1 MSSEERHLHPAAMLI
16 GAIKT
21 LRRWIGFLAAGG
33 AAAIFG
39 GGMNF
44 SLYLIL
50 GAVVVVVGSVVWGV
64 LAWRATRYWTSSGA
78 FHLRQGVLQKN
89 ERTIPLEHVQSV
101 DTVQGIIQ
109 RLFQVVEVRI
119 ETAGG
124 GTTDTD
130 ASLSA
135 LDRDAADLLRG
146 ELEGARPEA
155 AEEEEEAGPT
165 VLRQLGTKDLLIAG
179 ATSGQIGVALS
190 LVAIGS
196 QFFDNFVSERLFERI
211 YEYVAPGSILG
222 LALIALA
229 VGLFA
234 WLLAIG
240 GTVLSYAGFT
250 LSREGDFLYIKRGL
264 LEKREATIPL
274 ARIQAVRIVEGV
286 LRQPFGLAL
295 LRVESAGYGA
305 GTEDVSVS
313 TTIFPLLPRREAIGL
328 LKEAAPEF
336 AVEPELRPLPRRSLR
351 RYVFRSTIVVLLLA
365 IVGGVQLG
373 FLLDSILA
381 GFAFLPLV
389 VPAALYGWLRWR
401 AAGWEVVDDRLVAR
415 VRTLGRTTSIAPRR
429 RLQSRSVV
437 RSPFQR
443 RARLAT
449 FRVRVASSGGGTEIQ
464 VVDLESTSAFG
475 LLRLLGSRR

>member
-1 MSSEERHLHPAAMLI
+1 MS
-16 GAIKT
+16 
-21 LRRWIGFLAAGG
+21 
-33 AAAIFG
+33 
-39 GGMNF
+39 
-44 SLYLIL
+44 
-50 GAVVVVVGSVVWGV
+50 
-64 LAWRATRYWTSSGA
+64 
-78 FHLRQGVLQKN
+78 QGVLQKN

-109 RLFQVVEVRI
+109 RLFRVVEVRI

-124 GTTDTD
+124 GMTESD

-135 LDRDAADLLRG
+135 LDRDAATLLRQ
-146 ELEGARPEA
+146 ELEGYRAEA
-155 AEEEEEAGPT
+155 VEEEEEAGPN
-165 VLRQLGTKDLLIAG
+165 VLRRLGTKDLLVAG
-179 ATSGQIGVALS
+179 ATSGQIGVTLS

-196 QFFDNFVSERLFERI
+196 QFFDNFVSERLFERV
-211 YEYVAPGSILG
+211 YESLAPGSVLG
-222 LALIALA
+222 VALIVLA

-240 GTVLSYAGFT
+240 GTILSYAGFT

-305 GTEDVSVS
+305 GTEDVAVS
-313 TTIFPLLPRREAIGL
+313 TTIFPLLPRREAVEL

-351 RYVFRSTIVVLLLA
+351 RYVFRSTIVVLLISVA
-365 IVGGVQLG
+365 AGVQLA
-373 FLLDSILA
+373 FILDSVLA

-389 VPAALYGWLRWR
+389 LPAVLYGLLRYR
-401 AAGWEVVDDRLVAR
+401 DSGWEVVDDRLVAR
-415 VRTLGRTTSIAPRR
+415 SRSLGRVTSIAPRR

-449 FRVRVASSGGGTEIQ
+449 FRVRVASSGGGTEIN

-475 LLRLLGSRR
+475 LLRLLGPRR

>member
-1 MSSEERHLHPAAMLI
+1 MSSEARHLHPAAMLI
-16 GAIKT
+16 GAVKT

-33 AAAIFG
+33 AAAIFSG
-39 GGMNF
+39 GTRMSVF
-44 SLYLIL
+44 LVL
-50 GAVVVVVGSVVWGV
+50 GVVLVVAGSAVWGF
-64 LAWRATRYWTSSGA
+64 LSWRATRYWTSSGA

-101 DTVQGIIQ
+101 DTVQGVIQ

-124 GTTDTD
+124 GTADTD

-146 ELEGARPEA
+146 ELEGARPEVS
-155 AEEEEEAGPT
+155 EEEEEAGPT
-165 VLRQLGTKDLLIAG
+165 VLRRLGTRDLLIAG

-196 QFFDNFVSERLFERI
+196 QFFDNFVSERFFERV
-211 YEYVAPGSILG
+211 YESVAPGSILA
-222 LALIALA
+222 LAAIALA

-240 GTVLSYAGFT
+240 GTVLAYAGFT

-295 LRVESAGYGA
+295 IRVESAGYGA
-305 GTEDVSVS
+305 GTEDVAVS
-313 TTIFPLLPRREAIGL
+313 TTIFPLLPRAEAADL

-351 RYVFRSTIVVLLLA
+351 RYVFRSTILVLLIA
-365 IVGGVQLG
+365 IVAGVQ
-373 FLLDSILA
+373 FAFALDSILA
-381 GFAFLPLV
+381 GFSFLPLCI
-389 VPAALYGWLRWR
+389 PAALYGWLRWR
-401 AAGWEVVDDRLVAR
+401 DAGWEVVDDRLVAR
-415 VRTLGRTTSIAPRR
+415 SRTLGRTTSIAPRW

-449 FRVRVASSGGGTEIQ
+449 FRARVASSGGGTEIN
-464 VVDLESTSAFG
+464 VVDLESISAFG
-475 LLRLLGSRR
+475 LLRLLGPRR

>member
-1 MSSEERHLHPAAMLI
+1 MNSEVRHLHPAAMII

-21 LRRWIGFLAAGG
+21 LRRWIGFFAAGG
-33 AAAIFG
+33 AAAIFS
-39 GGMNF
+39 GGMDF

-50 GAVVVVVGSVVWGV
+50 GATAIVVGSVVWGI
-64 LAWRATRYWTSSGA
+64 LSWRATRYWTSGGA

-124 GTTDTD
+124 GTTESD

-135 LDRDAADLLRG
+135 LDRAAADLLRQ
-146 ELEGARPEA
+146 ELEGSRMETV
-155 AEEEEEAGPT
+155 EDEEEAGPT
-165 VLRQLGTKDLLIAG
+165 VLRRLGTKDLLVAG

-196 QFFDNFVSERLFERI
+196 QFLDNLVSERLFERV
-211 YEYVAPGSILG
+211 YETVAPGSILG
-222 LALIALA
+222 LALIAFA

-240 GTVLSYAGFT
+240 GTILSYAGFT

-274 ARIQAVRIVEGV
+274 ARIQAVRISEGV

-305 GTEDVSVS
+305 GTEDVAVS
-313 TTIFPLLPRREAIGL
+313 TTIFPLLPRREAVKL

-336 AVEPELRPLPRRSLR
+336 AVEPELRPLPKRSLR

-365 IVGGVQLG
+365 VVGGLQLG
-373 FLLDSILA
+373 FILDSVLV
-381 GFAFLPLV
+381 GFVFLPLV
-389 VPAALYGWLRWR
+389 IPAALYGWLRWQDT
-401 AAGWEVVDDRLVAR
+401 GWEVANDRLVAR

-449 FRVRVASSGGGTEIQ
+449 FRVRVASSGGGTEIN

-475 LLRLLGSRR
+475 LLRLLGPRR

>member
-1 MSSEERHLHPAAMLI
+1 MNSEVRHLHPAAMLI
-16 GAIKT
+16 GAVKT
-21 LRRWIGFLAAGG
+21 LRRWIGALAAGG
-33 AAAIFG
+33 AAAIFS
-39 GGMNF
+39 GGMRLSVF
-44 SLYLIL
+44 LLI
-50 GAVVVVVGSVVWGV
+50 GAVLVVVGSAVWGF
-64 LAWRATRYWTSSGA
+64 LSWRATRYWTSGGA
-78 FHLRQGVLQKN
+78 FHLSQGVLQKN

-109 RLFQVVEVRI
+109 RLFRVVEVRI

-124 GTTDTD
+124 GMTESD

-135 LDRDAADLLRG
+135 LDRDAATLLRQ
-146 ELEGARPEA
+146 ELEGYRAEA
-155 AEEEEEAGPT
+155 VEEEEEAGPN
-165 VLRQLGTKDLLIAG
+165 VLRRLGTKDLLVAG

-196 QFFDNFVSERLFERI
+196 QFFDNFVSERLFERV
-211 YEYVAPGSILG
+211 YESLAPGSVLG
-222 LALIALA
+222 VALIVLA

-240 GTVLSYAGFT
+240 GTILSYAGFT

-305 GTEDVSVS
+305 GTEDVAVS
-313 TTIFPLLPRREAIGL
+313 TTIFPLLPRREAVEL

-351 RYVFRSTIVVLLLA
+351 RYVFRSTIVVLLISVA
-365 IVGGVQLG
+365 AGVQLA
-373 FLLDSILA
+373 FILDSVLA

-389 VPAALYGWLRWR
+389 LPAVLYGLLRYR
-401 AAGWEVVDDRLVAR
+401 DSGWEVVDDRLVAR
-415 VRTLGRTTSIAPRR
+415 SRSLGRVTSIAPRR

-449 FRVRVASSGGGTEIQ
+449 FRVRVASSGGGTEIN

-475 LLRLLGSRR
+475 LLRLLGPRR

>member
-1 MSSEERHLHPAAMLI
+1 MSSEVRRLHPAAMLI
-16 GAIKT
+16 GAVKT
-21 LRRWIGFLAAGG
+21 LRRWVGFLAAGG

-39 GGMNF
+39 GGMDL

-50 GAVVVVVGSVVWGV
+50 GASLVIVGSAVWGV
-64 LAWRATRYWTSSGA
+64 LSWRVTRYWTSGGA
-78 FHLRQGVLQKN
+78 FHLSQGVLQKN

-101 DTVQGIIQ
+101 DTVQGVIQ
-109 RLFQVVEVRI
+109 RIFRVVEVRI

-124 GTTDTD
+124 GTSDTD

-135 LDRDAADLLRG
+135 LDRNAADLLRG
-146 ELEGARPEA
+146 ELEGTRMETD
-155 AEEEEEAGPT
+155 EEEEQSGPT
-165 VLRQLGTKDLLIAG
+165 VIRRLGTKKLLIAG

-196 QFFDNFVSERLFERI
+196 QFLDNLISERLFERI
-211 YEYVAPGSILG
+211 YEFVAPGSV
-222 LALIALA
+222 LALAAIALS

-234 WLLAIG
+234 WILAIG

-295 LRVESAGYGA
+295 VRVESAGYGA
-305 GTEDVSVS
+305 GTEDVAVS
-313 TTIFPLLPRREAIGL
+313 TTIFPLLPRREAVKL

-351 RYVFRSTIVVLLLA
+351 RYVFRSTILVFLLA
-365 IVGGVQLG
+365 VVAGVQLG
-373 FLLDSILA
+373 FFLDSILA
-381 GFAFLPLV
+381 GFAFLPLAI
-389 VPAALYGWLRWR
+389 PAALYGWLRYR
-401 AAGWEVVDDRLVAR
+401 DAGWEVVEDRLVAR
-415 VRTLGRTTSIAPRR
+415 SRGVGRATSIAPRR

-443 RARLAT
+443 RVRLAT
-449 FRVRVASSGGGTEIQ
+449 FRVRVASGGGGTEIN

-475 LLRLLGSRR
+475 LLSLLGPRR